1 MKEIEY
7 YRPKFTRKLAASFMD
22 AFIFSLLSLLFVVI
36 SKAIGD
42 VTPPTYKQN
51 SSELDTIKL
60 DSGLF
65 LEDNDGLVRDVV
77 TIYNLDTETNS
88 SVVEKEVVNSINNFF
103 TYVDNNLS
111 HELYESM
118 IKEYDE
124 LRLDQKLIYS
134 YEGNTYKLFIQKD
147 GKVVKNNEVVIPSKS
162 YISFYKDYI
171 DNYALGYFHSKID
184 RVVTLEK
191 YFSYVMAIEVIVG
204 VLVGSIINYYV
215 FPLIFRRNRY
225 TLGRLTYKIGLVN
238 KDVLHV
244 SFGQFTL
251 RFLIIFFLEIALSF
265 VTFGIPIIFSFTMS
279 LVTKKK
285 QYFHDYL
292 LGIEEVDLQDNQVY
306 YSKDEVNAP
315 VSKDDIHNFSLK

>member
-42 VTPPTYKQN
+42 VTPTYKQN

-191 YFSYVMAIEVIVG
+191 
-204 VLVGSIINYYV
+204 
-215 FPLIFRRNRY
+215 
-225 TLGRLTYKIGLVN
+225 
-238 KDVLHV
+238 
-244 SFGQFTL
+244 
-251 RFLIIFFLEIALSF
+251 
-265 VTFGIPIIFSFTMS
+265 
-279 LVTKKK
+279 
-285 QYFHDYL
+285 
-292 LGIEEVDLQDNQVY
+292 
-306 YSKDEVNAP
+306 
-315 VSKDDIHNFSLK
+315 

>member
-36 SKAIGD
+36 SKALGD
-42 VTPPTYKQN
+42 VTPPYKQN

-65 LEDNDGLVRDVV
+65 LEDNDGLVRDIV

-162 YISFYKDYI
+162 YISFYKKYI

>member
-42 VTPPTYKQN
+42 VTPTYKQN

-111 HELYESM
+111 HELYES
-118 IKEYDE
+118 ILKEFDE

-162 YISFYKDYI
+162 YISFYKNYI

>member
-36 SKAIGD
+36 FKAIGD
-42 VTPPTYKQN
+42 ITPTYKQN

>member
-36 SKAIGD
+36 SKALGD
-42 VTPPTYKQN
+42 VTPTYKQN
-51 SSELDTIKL
+51 SNELDTIKL

-118 IKEYDE
+118 IKEFDE
-124 LRLDQKLIYS
+124 LRLDQNLIYS

>member
-42 VTPPTYKQN
+42 VAPTYKQN

-162 YISFYKDYI
+162 YISFYKNYI

>member
-36 SKAIGD
+36 SKALGD
-42 VTPPTYKQN
+42 VTPTYKQN

-111 HELYESM
+111 QELYESM
-118 IKEYDE
+118 IKEFDE

-134 YEGNTYKLFIQKD
+134 YEGKTYKLFIQKD

>member
-36 SKAIGD
+36 SKALGD
-42 VTPPTYKQN
+42 VTPTYKQN

-162 YISFYKDYI
+162 YISFYKNYI

>member
-42 VTPPTYKQN
+42 VTPTYKQN

-65 LEDNDGLVRDVV
+65 LEDNDGLVRDIV

-111 HELYESM
+111 QELYESM
-118 IKEYDE
+118 IKEFDE

-134 YEGNTYKLFIQKD
+134 YEGKTYKLFIQKD

>member
-36 SKAIGD
+36 SKALGD
-42 VTPPTYKQN
+42 VTPTYKQN

-111 HELYESM
+111 QELYESM
-118 IKEYDE
+118 IKEFDE

-162 YISFYKDYI
+162 YISFYKNYI

>member
-36 SKAIGD
+36 SKALGD
-42 VTPPTYKQN
+42 ITPTYKQN

-65 LEDNDGLVRDVV
+65 LEDNDGLVRDIV

-118 IKEYDE
+118 IKEFDE

-134 YEGNTYKLFIQKD
+134 YEGDTYKLFIQKD

>member
-42 VTPPTYKQN
+42 VTPTYKQN

-65 LEDNDGLVRDVV
+65 LEDNDGLVRDIV

-111 HELYESM
+111 QELYESM
-118 IKEYDE
+118 IKEFDE

-162 YISFYKDYI
+162 YISFYKNYI

>member
-42 VTPPTYKQN
+42 VTPTYKQN

-88 SVVEKEVVNSINNFF
+88 SVVEKEVVNSINIFF

-111 HELYESM
+111 QELYESM
-118 IKEYDE
+118 IKEFDE

-162 YISFYKDYI
+162 YIGFYKNYI

>member
-42 VTPPTYKQN
+42 VTPTYKQN

-65 LEDNDGLVRDVV
+65 LEDNDGLVRDIV

-111 HELYESM
+111 NELYESM

>member
-36 SKAIGD
+36 SKALGD
-42 VTPPTYKQN
+42 ITPTYKQN

-124 LRLDQKLIYS
+124 LRLNQKLIYS

-162 YISFYKDYI
+162 YISFYKNYI

>member
-42 VTPPTYKQN
+42 VTPTYKQN

-118 IKEYDE
+118 IKEFDE

-162 YISFYKDYI
+162 YISFYKNYI

-204 VLVGSIINYYV
+204 VLFGSIINYYV

>member
-42 VTPPTYKQN
+42 VTPTYKQN

-111 HELYESM
+111 HELYES
-118 IKEYDE
+118 ILKEYDE

>member
-42 VTPPTYKQN
+42 VTPTYKQN

-118 IKEYDE
+118 IKEFDE

-162 YISFYKDYI
+162 YISFYKNYI

-315 VSKDDIHNFSLK
+315 VSKDDVHNFSLK

>member
-42 VTPPTYKQN
+42 ITPTYKQN

-60 DSGLF
+60 NSGLF

-111 HELYESM
+111 NELYESM

>member
-1 MKEIEY
+1 MY
-7 YRPKFTRKLAASFMD
+7 
-22 AFIFSLLSLLFVVI
+22 
-36 SKAIGD
+36 
-42 VTPPTYKQN
+42 
-51 SSELDTIKL
+51 TIK
-60 DSGLF
+60 D
-65 LEDNDGLVRDVV
+65 
-77 TIYNLDTETNS
+77 
-88 SVVEKEVVNSINNFF
+88 
-103 TYVDNNLS
+103 
-111 HELYESM
+111 
-118 IKEYDE
+118 
-124 LRLDQKLIYS
+124 
-134 YEGNTYKLFIQKD
+134 
-147 GKVVKNNEVVIPSKS
+147 

>member
-42 VTPPTYKQN
+42 VTPTYKQN

-111 HELYESM
+111 NELYESM

-162 YISFYKDYI
+162 YISFYKNYI

>member
-42 VTPPTYKQN
+42 VTPTYKQN

-88 SVVEKEVVNSINNFF
+88 SVVEKEVVNSINDFF

-111 HELYESM
+111 QELYESM
-118 IKEYDE
+118 IKEFDE

-162 YISFYKDYI
+162 YISFYKNYI

>member
-42 VTPPTYKQN
+42 VTPTYKQN
-51 SSELDTIKL
+51 SSELNTIKL

-65 LEDNDGLVRDVV
+65 LEDNDGLVRDIV

-162 YISFYKDYI
+162 YISFYKNYI

>member
-42 VTPPTYKQN
+42 VTPTYKQN

-111 HELYESM
+111 NELYESM

-162 YISFYKDYI
+162 YISFYKNYI

-191 YFSYVMAIEVIVG
+191 YFAYVMAIEVIVG

>member
-42 VTPPTYKQN
+42 VTPTYKQN

-118 IKEYDE
+118 IKEFDE

-162 YISFYKDYI
+162 YISFYKKYI

>member
-42 VTPPTYKQN
+42 VTPTYKQN

-111 HELYESM
+111 QELYESM
-118 IKEYDE
+118 IKEFDE

-134 YEGNTYKLFIQKD
+134 YGGNTYKLFIQKD

-162 YISFYKDYI
+162 YISFYKNYI

>member
-42 VTPPTYKQN
+42 VTPTYKQN

-111 HELYESM
+111 HELYESV
-118 IKEYDE
+118 IKEFDE

-147 GKVVKNNEVVIPSKS
+147 GKVVKNNEVVVPSKS

>member
-42 VTPPTYKQN
+42 VTPTYKQN

-111 HELYESM
+111 QELYESM
-118 IKEYDE
+118 IKEFDE

-191 YFSYVMAIEVIVG
+191 YFSYIMAIEVIVG

>member
-42 VTPPTYKQN
+42 VTPTYKQN

-111 HELYESM
+111 QELYESM
-118 IKEYDE
+118 IKEFDE

-162 YISFYKDYI
+162 YISFYKNYI

-184 RVVTLEK
+184 RVLTLEK

>member
-22 AFIFSLLSLLFVVI
+22 AFIFSLLSLSFVVI
-36 SKAIGD
+36 SKALGD
-42 VTPPTYKQN
+42 VTPTYKQN

-118 IKEYDE
+118 IKEFDE

-265 VTFGIPIIFSFTMS
+265 VTFGIPVIFSFTMS

>member
-36 SKAIGD
+36 SKALGD
-42 VTPPTYKQN
+42 ITPTYKQN

-118 IKEYDE
+118 IKEFDE

-162 YISFYKDYI
+162 YISFYKNYI

>member
-22 AFIFSLLSLLFVVI
+22 AFIFSLFSLLFVVI
-36 SKAIGD
+36 SKALGD
-42 VTPPTYKQN
+42 ITPTYKQN

-88 SVVEKEVVNSINNFF
+88 SVVEKEVVSSIDNFF
-103 TYVDNNLS
+103 TYVDNNLN

-118 IKEYDE
+118 IKEFDE

>member
-42 VTPPTYKQN
+42 VTPTYKQN

-118 IKEYDE
+118 IKEFDE

-147 GKVVKNNEVVIPSKS
+147 GKVVKNNEIVIPSKS

>member
-42 VTPPTYKQN
+42 VTPTYKQN

-111 HELYESM
+111 QELYESM
-118 IKEYDE
+118 IKEFDE

-134 YEGNTYKLFIQKD
+134 YEGKTYKLFIQKD

-162 YISFYKDYI
+162 YISFYKNYI

>member
-42 VTPPTYKQN
+42 VTPTYKQN

-65 LEDNDGLVRDVV
+65 LEDNDGLVRDIV

-103 TYVDNNLS
+103 IYVDNNLS

-118 IKEYDE
+118 IKEFDE

-162 YISFYKDYI
+162 YISFYKNYI

>member
-42 VTPPTYKQN
+42 VTPTYKQN

-162 YISFYKDYI
+162 YISFYKKYI

-244 SFGQFTL
+244 SLGQFTL

>member
-36 SKAIGD
+36 SKALGD
-42 VTPPTYKQN
+42 VTPTYKQN

-65 LEDNDGLVRDVV
+65 LEDNDGLVRDIV

-118 IKEYDE
+118 IKEFDE

>member
-36 SKAIGD
+36 SKALGD
-42 VTPPTYKQN
+42 VTPTYKQN

-103 TYVDNNLS
+103 SYVDNNLS

-118 IKEYDE
+118 IKEFDE

-162 YISFYKDYI
+162 YISFYKNYI

>member
-42 VTPPTYKQN
+42 ITPTYKQN

-103 TYVDNNLS
+103 TYVDNNLN

-118 IKEYDE
+118 IKEFDE

-147 GKVVKNNEVVIPSKS
+147 GKVVKNNEVVVPSKS

>member
-36 SKAIGD
+36 SKALGD
-42 VTPPTYKQN
+42 VTPTYKQN

-65 LEDNDGLVRDVV
+65 LEDNDGLVRDIV

-111 HELYESM
+111 LELYESM
-118 IKEYDE
+118 IKEFDE